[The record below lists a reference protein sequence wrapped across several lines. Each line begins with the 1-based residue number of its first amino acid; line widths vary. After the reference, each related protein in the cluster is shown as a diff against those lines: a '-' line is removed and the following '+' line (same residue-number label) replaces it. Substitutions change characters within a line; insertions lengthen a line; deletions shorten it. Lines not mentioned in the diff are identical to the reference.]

1 VGNKPLT
8 ITFAEPRRA
17 DIAADQQNEIKS
29 VFVGNLPD
37 TATESKLREVFGPLG
52 EITRAFIPAPRDG
65 KTRREFGFVHY
76 VDRASVLQ
84 AIKQS
89 DEGDKFVMDGAPL
102 DVSLRSV
109 CCIAQ
114 GLPPEWLHIPCPL
127 WTSQPDIPQANS
139 SSGCLCLIA
148 STCALYR
155 SKWVVCTTKTRHRGS
170 SKAATVVARAC
181 RALAVAA
188 WAWVAGVLCVQHMW
202 SPACRLPP
210 VQPAPMMLCT
220 CTS

>member
-1 VGNKPLT
+1 MQDGAVHAHCRVGNKPLT

-84 AIKQS
+84 AIKQN
-89 DEGDKFVMDGAPL
+89 DDGDKFVMDGAPL
-102 DVSLRSV
+102 DVST
-109 CCIAQ
+109 A
-114 GLPPEWLHIPCPL
+114 
-127 WTSQPDIPQANS
+127 
-139 SSGCLCLIA
+139 LCLLDMCVLA
-148 STCALYR
+148 SDMFDPEAH
-155 SKWVVCTTKTRHRGS
+155 VCIL
-170 SKAATVVARAC
+170 VCDAC
-181 RALAVAA
+181 V
-188 WAWVAGVLCVQHMW
+188 
-202 SPACRLPP
+202 
-210 VQPAPMMLCT
+210 
-220 CTS
+220 TS

>member
-1 VGNKPLT
+1 VQHLSFWYAVVLRRVAQHMAAVHARCRVGNKPLT

-84 AIKQS
+84 AIKQN
-89 DEGDKFVMDGAPL
+89 DDGDKFVMDGAPL
-102 DVSLRSV
+102 DVSIVLS
-109 CCIAQ
+109 
-114 GLPPEWLHIPCPL
+114 
-127 WTSQPDIPQANS
+127 
-139 SSGCLCLIA
+139 
-148 STCALYR
+148 
-155 SKWVVCTTKTRHRGS
+155 
-170 SKAATVVARAC
+170 
-181 RALAVAA
+181 
-188 WAWVAGVLCVQHMW
+188 VLCIFHLTCLSQQWHLM
-202 SPACRLPP
+202 
-210 VQPAPMMLCT
+210 QT
-220 CTS
+220 CT